1 MTEIFLLICLV
12 PLALFGGVALYEL
25 WLMRDF

>member
-1 MTEIFLLICLV
+1 MAEIVLLICLV
-12 PLALFGGVALYEL
+12 PLALFGVVALYEL